1 MAQVKR
7 RNLVARKAAATNSR
21 NFRTFLLVSQLE
33 AEAIGQRIAQARK
46 EAGMT
51 QEDVADVATFSRRSL
66 QDYESGATLP
76 YKHLREISA
85 LLGRPVGWFLRGDEE
100 PPAPDPDHLARIEAG
115 LAEIRGLLAKL
126 VRDEDPPSGENA
138 HGAQR

>member
-7 RNLVARKAAATNSR
+7 RNPGTRNAAATNSR

-33 AEAIGQRIAQARK
+33 AAAIGRRIAQARK

-66 QDYESGATLP
+66 QDYESGVTTP
-76 YKHLREISA
+76 FKHLREISA
-85 LLGRPVGWFLRGDEE
+85 LLDRPVEWFLHGEPEEE
-100 PPAPDPDHLARIEAG
+100 PSSHAERLDRIEQH
-115 LAEIRGLLAKL
+115 LSEIRGLLAGQAQ
-126 VRDEDPPSGENA
+126 DEDPPSDEQA
-138 HGAQR
+138 HRRG